1 MAALLVSMSFMVNAA
16 IVAQLVPAKRHVD
29 FIHAMAE
36 VAKQYPQARFLIVG
50 ADPHP
55 RGEYG
60 QSLQNLV
67 DCLGLGEQIHFI
79 GFCAD
84 MAAIMAAIMA
94 GLDVVVLTSA
104 SEAFGRVLVEAMYC
118 GLPVV
123 AAAVGGVPQVV
134 EQDKNGLMV
143 PPQRP
148 DLLAAALLK
157 LAEDEALRRE
167 LGVAAAVSAQEYSM
181 ERMIDK
187 ITVLYEE
194 LLRQKGVGD
203 R

>member
-1 MAALLVSMSFMVNAA
+1 MVSAA

-84 MAAIMAAIMA
+84 MAAIMA

-104 SEAFGRVLVEAMYC
+104 SRSIRPGAGRGYVLRFAGCGRCPAQIGRRRGVEAR
-118 GLPVV
+118 
-123 AAAVGGVPQVV
+123 VGSGCRGQCTRVQYGTH
-134 EQDKNGLMV
+134 D
-143 PPQRP
+143 
-148 DLLAAALLK
+148 
-157 LAEDEALRRE
+157 
-167 LGVAAAVSAQEYSM
+167 
-181 ERMIDK
+181 
-187 ITVLYEE
+187 
-194 LLRQKGVGD
+194 
-203 R
+203 